1 MIRDFC
7 IIRKN
12 HSDTDG
18 IRKIDREDRKVIDF
32 KLDIEKN
39 QLELD
44 ASFTSADNFAEEMIL
59 MINTIINV
67 TAYHGT
73 GGEVERGRKF
83 ADQLKTVIAENLD
96 RDCEYEKFCNEQKQ
110 IPEV

>member
-1 MIRDFC
+1 M
-7 IIRKN
+7 
-12 HSDTDG
+12 
-18 IRKIDREDRKVIDF
+18 IDF

-96 RDCEYEKFCNEQKQ
+96 RDCEYEKFFNEQKQ

>member
-1 MIRDFC
+1 M
-7 IIRKN
+7 
-12 HSDTDG
+12 
-18 IRKIDREDRKVIDF
+18 IDF

-67 TAYHGT
+67 TAYQGT
-73 GGEVERGRKF
+73 NGEVERGRKF

-96 RDCEYEKFCNEQKQ
+96 RDCEYEKFCSEQKQ